1 MSAFQEFQM
10 EQTWKLRVLEAK
22 GLANE
27 FQQTKWE
34 QQVGKY
40 WDLIIILYMQYMN
53 IYIYIHS
60 LGVLTILK
68 NMSQCEGLS
77 QILWKIKNL

>member
-53 IYIYIHS
+53 IYIYTLVGGFNHLEKYES
-60 LGVLTILK
+60 
-68 NMSQCEGLS
+68 M
-77 QILWKIKNL
+77 

>member
-1 MSAFQEFQM
+1 MGA
-10 EQTWKLRVLEAK
+10 TGGKVLGPYHHFVYAIYE
-22 GLANE
+22 
-27 FQQTKWE
+27 
-34 QQVGKY
+34 
-40 WDLIIILYMQYMN
+40 
-53 IYIYIHS
+53 YIYIHS